1 MPRLLIDVP
10 SRASSSPGK
19 AQAAPNSAVLKAGWP
34 LYSKLIQIIKILT
47 LPGKAGTVSFLIFFV
62 LVSFQMTKLLS
73 LWKSH
78 GWSTPL
84 CGSHQDAPLH
94 APSPH
99 GRSRSV
105 PISSRCTLGASCC
118 LQANRPLKW
127 LPI

>member
-47 LPGKAGTVSFLIFFV
+47 VPGKAGTVSFLIFFV
-62 LVSFQMTKLLS
+62 LVSFQMTKLPS

-94 APSPH
+94 APAPTAEVCLCQSL
-99 GRSRSV
+99 
-105 PISSRCTLGASCC
+105 LGA
-118 LQANRPLKW
+118 LW
-127 LPI
+127 GLPVVYRLTDP